1 MSVGRGEDDDTCAM
15 YNVMH
20 SKIKAQSSSFH
31 VSLLHLSKCYYIIHI
46 VCIDTAN
53 MAMFSI

>member
-1 MSVGRGEDDDTCAM
+1 MGEDDDTCAM